1 MILPR
6 LILSVRKQECLLHPR
21 SKAFLRLV
29 AQKVPLPDPHA
40 VFATQCGQV
49 SLCARGPGGDMQ
61 INATKALR
69 QGSLTLTGLINE
81 LKSTNNQIQI
91 INGELEKV

>member
-1 MILPR
+1 
-6 LILSVRKQECLLHPR
+6 
-21 SKAFLRLV
+21 
-29 AQKVPLPDPHA
+29 
-40 VFATQCGQV
+40 
-49 SLCARGPGGDMQ
+49 MQ